1 MFQACQSFP
10 KVGAPQ
16 YLVTFT
22 VKGKELKE
30 SVGYP
35 AAVGLHESLTGKTR
49 GQSHLS
55 PPSCPQQGQHREYKQ
70 GHICPP
76 LIPLCNYVCVCVF
89 VYIIL
94 LVSAK
99 GLLIIL
105 S

>member
-1 MFQACQSFP
+1 M
-10 KVGAPQ
+10 
-16 YLVTFT
+16 L
-22 VKGKELKE
+22 KGTRIKED
-30 SVGYP
+30 GGQP
-35 AAVGLHESLTGKTR
+35 TAVGVHGSLVGKTR

-55 PPSCPQQGQHREYKQ
+55 PPPCLQQGQCQEYKQ
-70 GHICPP
+70 GHVCV
-76 LIPLCNYVCVCVF
+76 LLFPLCVTVF